1 MLDGEPEAETETD
14 AGDDSI
20 ARQALTVLHSSN
32 ARSAMA
38 NTSRM
43 RARSASPWTVDDST
57 HSPRPWTSRLSPK
70 LERSRTVMPAAA
82 MRSSS
87 ATRTHCIASRLR
99 GRRRIWSGRLQ
110 AYWLHVASPAMAWR
124 SSVATGIAA
133 AGRWPQHTPAGPRGR
148 QTRRPRRRPAG
159 PAARSAPGPRP
170 CSARWPGTAAAWRQ
184 SAAGARGGTGRL
196 KARSCCAA
204 TAGVC
209 TGMPSSSAVASW
221 RYSSQKRRAS
231 MSRASWMAASC
242 RHASRNDG
250 DGDGTASW
258 PSIASRAT
266 LRRSRPAE

>member
-110 AYWLHVASPAMAWR
+110 AYWLHAASPAMAWR
-124 SSVATGIAA
+124 SSVATGIVAEVSSSSGRRMRSGSVA
-133 AGRWPQHTPAGPRGR
+133 SSGPMASAYAGRA
-148 QTRRPRRRPAG
+148 
-159 PAARSAPGPRP
+159 
-170 CSARWPGTAAAWRQ
+170 
-184 SAAGARGGTGRL
+184 
-196 KARSCCAA
+196 
-204 TAGVC
+204 
-209 TGMPSSSAVASW
+209 
-221 RYSSQKRRAS
+221 
-231 MSRASWMAASC
+231 
-242 RHASRNDG
+242 
-250 DGDGTASW
+250 
-258 PSIASRAT
+258 
-266 LRRSRPAE
+266 SRPANTAPTTTSGWASSSLSARAQAV